1 MGPLAFSLPLA
12 SSAFCLSCSNAAWVF
27 KYLRGFGQIHFV
39 EEEVDL
45 HEHWRLL
52 ACIRFH
58 LHATLHLR
66 NIHQSNAKT
75 IIYLTCTLQPW
86 KVNTANLAP
95 LWNWG
100 KSDWIGLWLGLW
112 SLDILKKIITVTWY
126 LLCATISVPKISAWP
141 ERSSTTTLSVF
152 PQSTCSW

>member
-27 KYLRGFGQIHFV
+27 KYLKKLVNYISLKD
-39 EEEVDL
+39 ELDL
-45 HEHWRLL
+45 HEHWCLL

-66 NIHQSNAKT
+66 NIHQSIVKT

-100 KSDWIGLWLGLW
+100 KFYWIGLWLGLCF
-112 SLDILKKIITVTWY
+112 LILLKIMMVTWY
-126 LLCATISVPKISAWP
+126 LLCATISVPKISAWL

-152 PQSTCSW
+152 PQSTWSW

>member
-1 MGPLAFSLPLA
+1 MIWTKCQNMLRWSGQNANQKVGTDKMPTTEISPDKMPTFGWHYVRLAFCPVGIL
-12 SSAFCLSCSNAAWVF
+12 SA
-27 KYLRGFGQIHFV
+27 H
-39 EEEVDL
+39 
-45 HEHWRLL
+45 
-52 ACIRFH
+52 
-58 LHATLHLR
+58 R
-66 NIHQSNAKT
+66 NIHQLIAKT

-100 KSDWIGLWLGLW
+100 KFDWIELWLGLW
-112 SLDILKKIITVTWY
+112 SLDTLKIMMVTWY